1 MKLSTD
7 RILTTHVGSL
17 PRPQDV
23 VDLIFAQDRGEP
35 IDQAKFDATVQR
47 AVEEVIRQASGGGRR
62 YSQRRRAEQDQ
73 LRHLHPP
80 PADGVR
86 GRFARPTPQ
95 DLDDFP
101 DYRDKLVKEGHSAT
115 YKRPVCKGEIK
126 VKSLEPVKEDIARMK
141 TALAKAN
148 VTEGFMNSVSPG
160 TVAVF
165 QPNEYY
171 PTHEAYMA
179 AVAEGMRAEY
189 EEIVKSGLL
198 LQLDCPDLAMGRHSR
213 FKNLDEAGFLR
224 NAEIQ
229 VEALNH
235 ALANVPADR
244 VRMHVCWGN
253 YEGPHTHD
261 IALTKI
267 LPIIL
272 KAKPMAFLLEGANPR
287 HAHEWEVWKTYK
299 LPADKVL
306 VPGVVETTSNFV
318 EHPEVVAQRIVRY
331 AEVIGRERILAGS
344 DCGFGTFAG
353 FGPVHPSVGWM
364 KLKSLAEGA
373 AIASKKLWGKA
384 PRPTWGRRIRRRVAN
399 SLDTARKSACATTTN
414 SGRLID
420 IRIERR
426 DAVHVHDLEG
436 LGHGALRAGHAHL
449 AAGPLDLSVA
459 GHQHAD
465 SGAVDVFELGDIDHQ
480 LARAL
485 FDQALDG
492 GFEAHQFVAEIQM
505 SGQFHYGQIR
515 FHLADFR
522 SWHGNDCNPKR
533 RIMRCAMSKTTLL
546 AAVRG
551 AAGRAGV
558 RASRFL
564 GRMGAA
570 LSRGRSRAPA
580 RSRAGRLHRASDQR
594 RRSSARR

>member
-47 AVEEVIRQASGGGRR
+47 AVDDVIRKQVEMGVDIPSDG
-62 YSQRRRAEQDQ
+62 EQSKISYATYI
-73 LRHLHPP
+73 RHRLTGFEG
-80 PADGVR
+80 DS
-86 GRFARPTPQ
+86 ARPTPQ

-141 TALAKAN
+141 SALAKAN
-148 VTEGFMNSVSPG
+148 VSEGFMNSVSPG

-189 EEIVKSGLL
+189 EEIMKSGLL

-235 ALANVPADR
+235 ALANVAADR

-287 HAHEWEVWKTYK
+287 HAHEWEVWKTHK

-364 KLKSLAEGA
+364 KLKSLSEGA

-384 PRPTWGRRIRRRVAN
+384 AP
-399 SLDTARKSACATTTN
+399 
-414 SGRLID
+414 
-420 IRIERR
+420 
-426 DAVHVHDLEG
+426 
-436 LGHGALRAGHAHL
+436 HAHL
-449 AAGPLDLSVA
+449 G
-459 GHQHAD
+459 
-465 SGAVDVFELGDIDHQ
+465 
-480 LARAL
+480 
-485 FDQALDG
+485 
-492 GFEAHQFVAEIQM
+492 
-505 SGQFHYGQIR
+505 
-515 FHLADFR
+515 
-522 SWHGNDCNPKR
+522 
-533 RIMRCAMSKTTLL
+533 
-546 AAVRG
+546 
-551 AAGRAGV
+551 
-558 RASRFL
+558 
-564 GRMGAA
+564 
-570 LSRGRSRAPA
+570 
-580 RSRAGRLHRASDQR
+580 
-594 RRSSARR
+594 SAN